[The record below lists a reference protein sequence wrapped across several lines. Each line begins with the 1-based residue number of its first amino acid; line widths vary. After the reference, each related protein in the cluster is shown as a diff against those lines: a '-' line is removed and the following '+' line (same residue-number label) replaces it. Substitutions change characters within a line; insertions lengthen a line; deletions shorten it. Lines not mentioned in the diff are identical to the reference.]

1 MSARPLLALGIAC
14 LALPQDAPPNP
25 VVARYTKEGEPA
37 TVARDDLAL
46 ELCRRFRRTEQG
58 GKALQFLI
66 DIELVRM
73 AAEAKGMMPSR
84 ADTVAWIADLE
95 RRLDAAGAN
104 LAGLMAEKGMTRE
117 EFTQYAAVQ
126 LAHQR
131 LVRAELELDGSQP
144 VEPEMLRLWLEQQR
158 EKEQVVTDGEGLLP
172 GEVARVG
179 KFHLT
184 ELDLGRILE
193 RTADR
198 EEREKFVRQIV
209 LQNCLA
215 ARAERLGIT
224 VSAAEMAR
232 EVELR
237 RAEANAN
244 PAYGGM
250 PFEQLLAAQG
260 LTVDE
265 LRSSPILRAQVLEQ
279 KIAAA
284 ALPDAEVERRLDAD
298 RDAILR
304 QHGARRRLSV
314 LMLRADAESATEV
327 AARIAQIRERIVRE
341 MPFAEAARTYC
352 DEPQLKVASGD
363 AGWHNREGSPLPDE
377 VIEAAFAA
385 SVGDLSEPI
394 RTEDAYWLV
403 RVAAV
408 EPEPGAA
415 LLAARMREEF
425 RNQERAR
432 MLEAA
437 HIEWVG
443 R

>member
-1 MSARPLLALGIAC
+1 
-14 LALPQDAPPNP
+14 
-25 VVARYTKEGEPA
+25 
-37 TVARDDLAL
+37 
-46 ELCRRFRRTEQG
+46 
-58 GKALQFLI
+58 
-66 DIELVRM
+66 
-73 AAEAKGMMPSR
+73 
-84 ADTVAWIADLE
+84 
-95 RRLDAAGAN
+95 
-104 LAGLMAEKGMTRE
+104 
-117 EFTQYAAVQ
+117 
-126 LAHQR
+126 
-131 LVRAELELDGSQP
+131 
-144 VEPEMLRLWLEQQR
+144 
-158 EKEQVVTDGEGLLP
+158 LLP